1 MDCFVA
7 TNRINA
13 MSRPVIDLI
22 VVRGSSIVLQTA
34 LALGMGWLC
43 NPADFGEFV
52 TVVAYAMVSTTVCSG
67 GAYQAALRVSHL
79 LASDSAWHGAMTKYL
94 LRTVMRRAL
103 FGAALTAITL
113 STNKYVAWSNVAI
126 GALLTM
132 TASFASI
139 ATGITM
145 ARGASMRY
153 QVSEL
158 AIRIPVQIL
167 CVAGFIFM
175 DRATGLTLVLC
186 TVISSSC
193 SAVYLLTRLPIG
205 GTPSREVPPRMGRLV
220 DRFMTSASIN
230 ASLFSLFSSCDIL
243 IGSRILSSSDIA
255 PLGIANRVSS
265 ALAMINSAIFDLQSS
280 KIAMAVRQ
288 QRHQE
293 VNRLMRLVAMES
305 VTVTVF
311 TAILLT
317 AVCITAYSK
326 LPVTYLAAMLPM
338 AILLAGRLIQSAI
351 GPKSAVMTLSGH
363 HTPLAW
369 IVGAATAVEVA
380 LIYSLAP
387 AIGTPGLAIASTAG
401 LVTYSVVVSLCM
413 KRISRI
419 NVLTNQ

>member
-1 MDCFVA
+1 M
-7 TNRINA
+7 
-13 MSRPVIDLI
+13 IDLI
-22 VVRGSSIVLQTA
+22 VVRGSTIVLQTA

-43 NPADFGEFV
+43 KPADFGEFV

-94 LRTVMRRAL
+94 LRAVMRRAL
-103 FGAALTAITL
+103 FGGALTAIML
-113 STNKYVAWSNVAI
+113 STNKNVAWSNVAG
-126 GALLTM
+126 GALLTI

-139 ATGITM
+139 ATGITR

-158 AIRIPVQIL
+158 AIRIPAQIL
-167 CVAGFIFM
+167 CVAGFIFI
-175 DRATGLTLVLC
+175 DKATSFTLVLC
-186 TVISSSC
+186 TVIASAC
-193 SAVYLLTRLPIG
+193 SAGYLLACLPIER
-205 GTPSREVPPRMGRLV
+205 TPARQIPPRMGRLV
-220 DRFMTSASIN
+220 KKFMTSASIN
-230 ASLFSLFSSCDIL
+230 ASLFSLFSACDIL
-243 IGSRILSSSDIA
+243 VGSRILSSSDIA

-280 KIAMAVRQ
+280 KIAPAIRR

-311 TAILLT
+311 TAVLLA
-317 AVCITAYSK
+317 AVCIAIYSK

-338 AILLAGRLIQSAI
+338 GILLVGRLIQSAI
-351 GPKSAVMTLSGH
+351 GPKSAVMTLRGH

-369 IVGAATAVEVA
+369 IVGIATAIEVA
-380 LIYSLAP
+380 LIYLLAP
-387 AIGTPGLAIASTAG
+387 SMGTPGVAIASALG
-401 LVTYSVVVSLCM
+401 LVLYSVA
-413 KRISRI
+413 ISMYVNRTSRAYI
-419 NVLTNQ
+419 IAKN